1 MKTLFGLFSKISAGS
16 LYAVTALGLCLATD
30 CRAQAPAQ
38 GVPNAMQ
45 GFSQNREQPVR
56 IEAAAF
62 EMLKAKNRGT
72 FSGNVTVVQGDTTMK
87 SRTLVVFYDSRNEA
101 QAATKSPLRGVPNR
115 GERRPA
121 AEQTI
126 PAIGAGSSIRRI
138 EAHSDVVVTQ
148 KDQTVTGETAV
159 FDTRTNLITMRGG
172 VVLTQCGN
180 VLRGDRLLV
189 DMTTGFSRVESDRG
203 KVQGLFAQGCGSG
216 APQLAPQGPRKRS

>member
-1 MKTLFGLFSKISAGS
+1 MKTLFGAFRKASKGS
-16 LYAVTALGLCLATD
+16 LCAVMALGLCLATD
-30 CRAQAPAQ
+30 CRAQDPAQ

-62 EMLKAKNRGT
+62 EILKTKNRGT

-87 SRTLVVFYDSRNEA
+87 SRTLVVFYDSRE
-101 QAATKSPLRGVPNR
+101 QAPTAAKSHPPGVASR
-115 GERRPA
+115 GEKGPA
-121 AEQTI
+121 KQTI
-126 PAIGAGSSIRRI
+126 PAIGTGSAIRRI
-138 EAHSDVVVTQ
+138 EAHSNVVVTQ

-216 APQLAPQGPRKRS
+216 GPQLAPEGPRKRS

>member
-1 MKTLFGLFSKISAGS
+1 MKTLFGQFRKTSAGS
-16 LYAVTALGLCLATD
+16 LCVATAVGLCFATE
-30 CRAQAPAQ
+30 CHGQVPAQ

-62 EMLKAKNRGT
+62 EMLKTKNRGT

-101 QAATKSPLRGVPNR
+101 QAASKSPLPGVPNR
-115 GERRPA
+115 GEKRPA

-126 PAIGAGSSIRRI
+126 PAIGTGSSIRRI

-159 FDTRTNLITMRGG
+159 FDTRTNLITMQGG

-189 DMTTGFSRVESDRG
+189 DMTTGVSRVESDHG
-203 KVQGLFAQGCGSG
+203 KVQGLFAQGCGSDG
-216 APQLAPQGPRKRS
+216 PRPAPQGPRKRS

>member
-1 MKTLFGLFSKISAGS
+1 MKTLFGQFRKISAGG
-16 LYAVTALGLCLATD
+16 LCVVTALGLCLATD

-62 EMLKAKNRGT
+62 EILKTKNRGT

-87 SRTLVVFYDSRNEA
+87 SRTLVVFYDSRE
-101 QAATKSPLRGVPNR
+101 QAPTAAKSQPPGVVSR
-115 GERRPA
+115 GEKGPA
-121 AEQTI
+121 KQTI
-126 PAIGAGSSIRRI
+126 PAIGTGSAIRRI
-138 EAHSDVVVTQ
+138 EAHSNVVVTQ

-216 APQLAPQGPRKRS
+216 EPPLAPEGPRKRS

>member
-1 MKTLFGLFSKISAGS
+1 MKTLFGHFRKSSA
-16 LYAVTALGLCLATD
+16 AGLCAATAVGLCFATE
-30 CRAQAPAQ
+30 CRGQNPVQ

-45 GFSQNREQPVR
+45 GFSQNRDQPIR

-62 EMLKAKNRGT
+62 EVLKKRNRGT

-101 QAATKSPLRGVPNR
+101 QTVTKSQPSGVANR
-115 GERRPA
+115 AEKGP

-126 PAIGAGSSIRRI
+126 PAIGAGASIRRI
-138 EAHSDVVVTQ
+138 EAHSNVVVTQ
-148 KDQTVTGETAV
+148 KDQTVSGERAV
-159 FDTRTNLITMRGG
+159 FDPKANLITMQGS
-172 VVLTQCGN
+172 VVLTQCSN

-189 DMTTGFSRVESDRG
+189 DMTTGFSRVESDHG

-216 APQLAPQGPRKRS
+216 GQQRVPERPRKRS

>member
-1 MKTLFGLFSKISAGS
+1 MKTLFGQFRKTSVSGLC
-16 LYAVTALGLCLATD
+16 AVTAVGLCFAAD
-30 CRAQAPAQ
+30 CHAQNAAQ

-45 GFSQNREQPVR
+45 GFSQNRDKPIR

-62 EMLKAKNRGT
+62 EILKKKNRGT

-87 SRTLVVFYDSRNEA
+87 SRTLVVFYDSRNER
-101 QAATKSPLRGVPNR
+101 QTAAKSSPGTTNR
-115 GERRPA
+115 GQKGPA

-126 PAIGAGSSIRRI
+126 PAMGAGSSIRRI
-138 EAHSDVVVTQ
+138 EAHSNVLVTQ

-172 VVLTQCGN
+172 VVLTQCSN

-189 DMTTGFSRVESDRG
+189 DMTTGASHVESDRG
-203 KVQGLFAQGCGSG
+203 KVQGLFAEGCGSG
-216 APQLAPQGPRKRS
+216 RPQLAPEGPRKRS